1 MDKAYLTEAFRALD
15 LLNEQD
21 FNLSS
26 QDASDE
32 MKDFLD
38 NDDVS
43 VMEIDVIDPEVTD
56 EEDIQD
62 SYEGKVIL
70 DCSVC
75 HSKIYKDSADVVIDE
90 ETDYANVD
98 EECPFCFSAD
108 GYNIIGQVAP
118 FTSEEDVEVEVDEE
132 PVEDNIEEPVTEDE
146 IEKSLTEAV
155 ECKKAK
161 LSSAGPGKWN
171 VLVDEVDGGRIS
183 NNSGLKVEADS
194 EEEAKELL
202 SKYGYIVESIE
213 DVTINTEDE
222 TITMETK
229 EDGGVAVETTPKE
242 ECCEEGEMIAPVEPE
257 IQDEIEMNTAEE
269 KPETFE
275 DEINVPIDEFDEE
288 SFDELGES
296 FLKNTYDNVK
306 SYKTESISEKEGN
319 KLFIEGLITF
329 TSGNTKKTSFIFEAK
344 DITKSGRIRFMGENC
359 QISRGKKSFTMSGS
373 VNGKKFIS
381 ESLNY
386 NYRAKDVNGKSARM
400 YGTVRR
406 NK

>member
-15 LLNEQD
+15 LLNEED

-222 TITMETK
+222 TIIMETK

>member
-15 LLNEQD
+15 LLNEED

-38 NDDVS
+38 SDDVS

-75 HSKIYKDSADVVIDE
+75 HSKIYKDPTDVVIDE
-90 ETDYANVD
+90 ETDYANVG
-98 EECPFCFSAD
+98 EECPFCFSLD

-118 FTSEEDVEVEVDEE
+118 FTTEEDVEVEEE
-132 PVEDNIEEPVTEDE
+132 PIEDNIEEPVVEDE
-146 IEKSLTEAV
+146 IEESLTEAV
-155 ECKKAK
+155 EGKKAK

-213 DVTINTEDE
+213 DVTINTEAE

-257 IQDEIEMNTAEE
+257 IQDEIEMNTSDEE
-269 KPETFE
+269 PETFD
-275 DEINVPIDEFDEE
+275 DEIDVPIDEFDEE

-306 SYKTESISEKEGN
+306 SYKTESISEKDGN
-319 KLFIEGLITF
+319 KLLIEGLITF

-373 VNGKKFIS
+373 VDGKKFIS

-386 NYRAKDVNGKSARM
+386 NYRAKDINGKSARM